1 MVKEKV
7 GRNDWKSLKVGATGV
22 YTLPDERA
30 VESARVAAQ
39 DVKKFDHYEFERIKV
54 AEPLT
59 IAFKRLK

>member
-1 MVKEKV
+1 MIKEKV
-7 GRNDWKSLKVGATGV
+7 GRNDWKSLKFGETGLF
-22 YTLPDERA
+22 TLPDERA
-30 VESARVAAQ
+30 VERARVAAQ